1 MTSAINLHGVVQFSA
16 ESMLNCI
23 LEGIAIALFA
33 WLLLRVIGWRES
45 DRRNSGRQ
53 NSGTRFAVW
62 FVALVA
68 IGALP
73 FVGVL
78 ASSGATRAVRP
89 AFTVASSWAMYLFAI
104 WAVIA
109 TMGLLRV
116 GAGLWQVRRVR
127 GDCVEIAATSL
138 DPLLRVTL
146 KEFRSSRSVKICVS
160 DSLQVP
166 TAIGFIKP
174 VVALPAWAL
183 GELSPTELNAI
194 LLHELAHLRRWDDW
208 TNLAQKLLRAV
219 FFFHPA
225 IWWIESKL
233 SLEREMAC
241 DDAVLAETANPRA
254 YAECLVTVAEK
265 SLMRR
270 GLAMAQG
277 AVSRVQQTSQR
288 VAQILDV
295 TRPGATRIWKPA
307 LGMVAA
313 FTMICVGLLSRSP
326 ELVSFQDRTPR
337 VESASVA
344 ISTPGLPTDLKLTAA
359 AAQPVKP
366 VGWNLSKR
374 AENAHPVRTFI
385 AKTAPRHREVER
397 ETTLAD
403 DARELAQLSAL
414 PVPVNFILPEKT
426 GENKLSVTLLQP
438 RFKSVVL
445 VYQGLEYDDAGFA
458 HWTICVWRVNIPAQQ
473 QAVAANPAKST

>member
-1 MTSAINLHGVVQFSA
+1 MTSAINLHAVAQFSA
-16 ESMLNCI
+16 ERMLNCI
-23 LEGIAIALFA
+23 IEGVAIALFA
-33 WLLLRVIGWRES
+33 WLLLRVIGWRDS
-45 DRRNSGRQ
+45 GRRNSGRQ

-62 FVALVA
+62 FVALIA

-73 FVGVL
+73 FVG
-78 ASSGATRAVRP
+78 AFAPGGATTAVRP
-89 AFTVASSWAMYLFAI
+89 AFTIATSWATYLFAI

-109 TMGLLRV
+109 TLGLLRV
-116 GAGLWQVRRVR
+116 GVGLWQVRRVR
-127 GDCVEIAATSL
+127 ANCVEIATASL
-138 DPLLRVTL
+138 DPLLREAL
-146 KEFRSSRSVKICVS
+146 KDFHSSRSVKICVS

-194 LLHELAHLRRWDDW
+194 LLHELAHLRRLDDW
-208 TNLAQKLLRAV
+208 TNLAQKLVRAI

-225 IWWIESKL
+225 VWWIESKL

-254 YAECLVTVAEK
+254 YAECLVTLAEK

-270 GLAMAQG
+270 GLAMAQA
-277 AVSRVQQTSQR
+277 AVSRVRQTSRR
-288 VAQILDV
+288 VAQILD
-295 TRPGATRIWKPA
+295 TKRPGATRIWKPA

-313 FTMICVGLLSRSP
+313 FAMICVGLLSRSP
-326 ELVSFQDRTPR
+326 ELVSFRDKTLT
-337 VESASVA
+337 VELASAALAVSGSRA
-344 ISTPGLPTDLKLTAA
+344 DLKFTAA
-359 AAQPVKP
+359 AAQPAKLAGLKP
-366 VGWNLSKR
+366 GNR
-374 AENAHPVRTFI
+374 TENAHPVKTVV
-385 AKTAPRHREVER
+385 AKMLPRPREVEP
-397 ETTLAD
+397 ETID
-403 DARELAQLSAL
+403 DAMLELLRMNAV

-426 GENKLSVTLLQP
+426 GENKLSTSQQQP

-458 HWTICVWRVNIPAQQ
+458 HWTICVLRMTVPAQQ
-473 QAVAANPAKST
+473 AIPANPPKST